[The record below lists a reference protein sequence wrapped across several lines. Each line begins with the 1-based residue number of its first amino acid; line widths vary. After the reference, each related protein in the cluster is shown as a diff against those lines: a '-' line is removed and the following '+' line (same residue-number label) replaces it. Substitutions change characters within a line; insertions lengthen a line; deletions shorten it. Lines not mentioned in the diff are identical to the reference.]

1 MGEDRR
7 TTNLGNY
14 SCQCLA
20 EAVLPVS
27 APVLRAFT
35 RRLPQAYPIY
45 PVGYEAHFD
54 VIDHWLREI
63 QGLLTLGRQGL
74 FVHDNTHHALYMAYA
89 AECFNQDGVFDWS
102 EWHEFRDAF
111 ETHVVED

>member
-1 MGEDRR
+1 MSDEKLGELLCR
-7 TTNLGNY
+7 
-14 SCQCLA
+14 CLA
-20 EAVLPVS
+20 QAGLPVS

-45 PVGYEAHFD
+45 PVGYEAHFEALD
-54 VIDHWLREI
+54 NWLQEI
-63 QGLLTLGRQGL
+63 TGLLTFGRQGL

-89 AECFNQDGVFDWS
+89 AAECFNQAGVFDWS
-102 EWHEFRDAF
+102 QWREFRDVF